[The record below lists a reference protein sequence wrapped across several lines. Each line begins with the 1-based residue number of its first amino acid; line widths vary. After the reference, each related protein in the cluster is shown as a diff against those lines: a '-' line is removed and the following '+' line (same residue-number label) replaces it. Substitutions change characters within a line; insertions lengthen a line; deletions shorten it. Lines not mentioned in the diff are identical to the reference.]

1 MTTERR
7 IHLFCNTY
15 GNKETK
21 NFFFIFSP
29 ATLQV
34 LTILALRENSCI
46 RNPSKLE
53 PFNSD

>member
-21 NFFFIFSP
+21 NFFFILSP

-34 LTILALRENSCI
+34 LTILGLQENSCI